1 MESKSVA
8 DWRQSGTYKETSI
21 PVPTGKH
28 EVGCVDLMH
37 RDLLVRMFYPTD
49 PGLTGVH
56 EYTQWLPNSMYAQGF
71 IDFASSILRPD
82 IKKPSVESLM
92 SKLLRPHGVDYWPN
106 IQSVVIIILQIII
119 IITQNEGNIIVL
131 SDLVR
136 YRYKFL
142 YHCYW

>member
-1 MESKSVA
+1 MKGVAWKAVSSSAAMASKSVA
-8 DWRQSGTYKETSI
+8 DWRQSGTYKDTSI

-92 SKLLRPHGVDYWPN
+92 SKLLRPHGVDHWPN
-106 IQSVVIIILQIII
+106 IQNVVITILQIIMM
-119 IITQNEGNIIVL
+119 ITASSL
-131 SDLVR
+131 
-136 YRYKFL
+136 
-142 YHCYW
+142 

>member
-1 MESKSVA
+1 MEKYYEGCGLESRVSATMASKSVA
-8 DWRQSGTYKETSI
+8 DWRQSGMYKDTSI

-82 IKKPSVESLM
+82 IRKPSVESLM
-92 SKLLRPHGVDYWPN
+92 SKLLRPHGVDDWPN
-106 IQSVVIIILQIII
+106 IQNVVA
-119 IITQNEGNIIVL
+119 
-131 SDLVR
+131 
-136 YRYKFL
+136 FL
-142 YHCYW
+142 FLDYNLTNHNDDYCL

>member
-8 DWRQSGTYKETSI
+8 DWRQSGMYNTSI

-56 EYTQWLPNSMYAQGF
+56 EYTQWLPNSMYAYSF
-71 IDFASSILRPD
+71 IDFLNSILPD
-82 IKKPSVESLM
+82 IRKPSVESLM
-92 SKLLRPHGVDYWPN
+92 SKLSDPTVETSPVCN
-106 IQSVVIIILQIII
+106 I
-119 IITQNEGNIIVL
+119 TN
-131 SDLVR
+131 
-136 YRYKFL
+136 
-142 YHCYW
+142 H